1 MDAEIARLCEMFR
14 RIHTLLDTVGE
25 AHWKTWVERDLR
37 LIECLDAYGLDHFLS
52 AFGGM
57 GSINDLVIHPMNG
70 HRVNAESVDAV
81 NQELGQLLGDANA
94 LARKLRADDREARNA
109 G

>member
-1 MDAEIARLCEMFR
+1 MDSEIARLCEMLR
-14 RIHTLLDTVGE
+14 RIQALLTEVGE
-25 AHWKTWVERDLR
+25 THWRAWIARDLS
-37 LIECLDAYGLDHFLS
+37 LIEQLDAYGLDHFLS

-70 HRVNAESVDAV
+70 HHVGRESVDAV

-94 LARKLRADDREARNA
+94 LAKNLRANENKTRNV
-109 G
+109 